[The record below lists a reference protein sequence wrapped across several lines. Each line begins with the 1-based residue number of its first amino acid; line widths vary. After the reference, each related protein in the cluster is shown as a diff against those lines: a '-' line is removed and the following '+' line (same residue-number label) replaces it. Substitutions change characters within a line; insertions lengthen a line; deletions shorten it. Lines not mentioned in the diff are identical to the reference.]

1 MFEKLSSILK
11 MKCPACHQGNM
22 FSQSSIFPLK
32 HLMDMPER
40 CPVCTQKME
49 LEPGFYFGTGYVSY
63 ALTIAV
69 MTAVAVIFALTRGFS
84 FKDNSVFWY
93 LGIAVS
99 ITLLL
104 QPWMMRLSRVLF
116 LYLFVKFGKIRETR

>member
-1 MFEKLSSILK
+1 
-11 MKCPACHQGNM
+11 
-22 FSQSSIFPLK
+22 
-32 HLMDMPER
+32 MPER